1 MSSTRIMQ
9 GLSDFS
15 GQQVNMLHVDAMQS
29 RHPEPRYGTTCRKCG
44 AKSTTSQTAI
54 RNKTA
59 RCLNSVCGK
68 DAVSKQLA
76 GDRRQPRRDAQALA
90 DELANAARQAQE
102 AASAARMDSE
112 TADYKLPA
120 SRPPVTGSDI
130 PMTERDRLSL
140 RAHREEVAA
149 VERLEREER
158 ERPIR
163 EAEAKLH
170 ETSRELAKVYRAR
183 LLAEVKDPEMP
194 GDPALDGV
202 IMSEADASKFNGSE
216 FRKYKDAHPDFYW
229 DHKLLERIG
238 NYCELNGIGLISA
251 SILGKIVDRFREYGL
266 LPTRPRPELQPEPE
280 QRPYVNLTIERTSA
294 MPETYEGWDLD
305 SGQRREYSKR
315 EVDRMSA
322 DQYRRAFRIY
332 RDALELPNVGP
343 GPAKHG

>member
-1 MSSTRIMQ
+1 MPGIAN
-9 GLSDFS
+9 FS
-15 GQQVNMLHVDAMQS
+15 GQQVNTLNVDSMQS
-29 RHPEPRYGTTCRKCG
+29 RHPEPRYGTTCKKCG
-44 AKSTTSQTAI
+44 AKSTTSHTAI

-59 RCLNSVCGK
+59 RCLNSACGK
-68 DAVSKQLA
+68 ETVAKQLA
-76 GDRRQPRRDAQALA
+76 SDRRQPRHDAQALA
-90 DELANAARQAQE
+90 SELSSAARQAQE

-112 TADYKLPA
+112 TADYRLPA
-120 SRPPVTGSDI
+120 SRPPVTVSEV

-149 VERLEREER
+149 AERSEREEH

-163 EAEAKLH
+163 EAEAKLR

-183 LLAEVKDPEMP
+183 LLAEVKDPDIP
-194 GDPALDGV
+194 VDPALNG
-202 IMSEADASKFNGSE
+202 IAMSEGDASKFNGSE

-229 DHKLLERIG
+229 DHGLLERIG

-251 SILGKIVDRFREYGL
+251 AILGKVVDRFREYGL
-266 LPTRPRPELQPEPE
+266 LPKRPRPEPQPKPE
-280 QRPYVNLTIERTSA
+280 TRPYVNLTIERTSA
-294 MPETYEGWDLD
+294 RPETYEGWDLD

-322 DQYRRAFRIY
+322 DQYRRVFRIY